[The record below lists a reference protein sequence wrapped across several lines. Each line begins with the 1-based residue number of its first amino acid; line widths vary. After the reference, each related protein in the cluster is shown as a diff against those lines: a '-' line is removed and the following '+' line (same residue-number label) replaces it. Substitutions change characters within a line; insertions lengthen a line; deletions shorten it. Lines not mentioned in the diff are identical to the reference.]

1 MKEIFVGIQPGPGL
15 PTVVPVNGRLLSA
28 SANRKVR
35 GQHTFIDRNK
45 GAPYGP
51 YRRYNSYEI
60 LRLKNNYGPPGNSF
74 VQK

>member
-28 SANRKVR
+28 NRRVR

-45 GAPYGP
+45 GAPY
-51 YRRYNSYEI
+51 RRYNSYEI
-60 LRLKNNYGPPGNSF
+60 VRLKNNYGPPGNSF